1 MICKIFLLI
10 LLYPRTINITKT
22 FNAKTMSYKLR
33 ILPRWL
39 VFLLDLFLVCF
50 CLFLSRMLKLNFNW
64 DHMNDGLRFMM
75 LVVLGVNAVLFYAFR
90 SYAGIVRYTNLE
102 DASRLVMVNAIA
114 AFFYLVVNIFF
125 LGSRNYFT
133 LQIVSINFF
142 ITSFVIISYRLA
154 VRYTFNFYKT
164 ISVGGIRI
172 TKKKV
177 VVYDTSADGLHIK
190 KVMNSLPDG
199 DMQVV
204 AFLDN
209 SFSTNGKLL
218 EGIPIYGT
226 NDSSIAKLA
235 AEGVEILIL
244 ASRHMEKTTLN
255 ELVDSC
261 LTHGIKVQQVPA
273 MKDWL
278 NDKIDTRQLQ
288 NINIEDLLER
298 EVIKIHNEAIYSELK
313 GKKILVTGAAGSIGS
328 ELVRQLL
335 NYRPSLIILCD
346 KAETPMHEFVLE
358 ITEKQKNPNII
369 KAYLGDICDKNRME
383 HLFEVYNPQIVFH
396 AAAYKHVPLMEDNP
410 SIAVINNVAGTRQ
423 LAELAVANNVEK
435 FVMVSTDKAV
445 NPTNVM
451 GASKRIAEIFTQS
464 YFKHLTDTHG
474 DTEPPI
480 TKFVT
485 TRFGNVLGS
494 NGSVIPRFRKQL
506 EKGGPITVTDPEITR
521 YFMTI
526 PEACLL
532 VIEAGVMGQG
542 GEIFVFDMGKP
553 VKIVDLARKVIRL
566 AGKEPDKDIK
576 IVFTGLRPGEKLYEE
591 LLSSAENSRPT
602 YHEKIMIAD
611 VREYDFATVA
621 RKVDRLV
628 NSARQHYTLET
639 VHLMKDLVPEFV
651 SNNVAYEKVSK

>member
-1 MICKIFLLI
+1 
-10 LLYPRTINITKT
+10 
-22 FNAKTMSYKLR
+22 MSYKVR

-50 CLFLSRMLKLNFNW
+50 CIFLSRMLKLNFNW
-64 DHMNDGLRFMM
+64 DQIGVGLRFMM
-75 LVVLGVNAVLFYAFR
+75 GVAFALNAVLFFLFK
-90 SYAGIVRYTNLE
+90 SYAGIIRYTNLE
-102 DASRLVMVNAIA
+102 DTSRLVMVNAIA
-114 AFFYLVVNIFF
+114 AFFYLVLNIFF
-125 LGSRNYFT
+125 LKSGNYFT
-133 LQIVSINFF
+133 LQIVAINFF
-142 ITSFVIISYRLA
+142 ITSFVIISYRLT
-154 VRYTFNFYKT
+154 VRYVFNFYKT
-164 ISVGGIRI
+164 LSHGGVKVL
-172 TKKKV
+172 KKKV

-204 AFLDN
+204 AFLDD
-209 SFSTNGKLL
+209 SFITTGKLL
-218 EGIPIYGT
+218 EGVPIYST
-226 NDSSIAKLA
+226 QENSLAKLS
-235 AEGVEILIL
+235 AEGVEILIM
-244 ASRHMEKTTLN
+244 ASKVIDTSKLN
-255 ELVDSC
+255 ELVDNC
-261 LTHGIKVQQVPA
+261 LKHGIKIQQVPA
-273 MKDWL
+273 MRDWL
-278 NDKIDTRQLQ
+278 NGKLDTQQLQ

-335 NYRPSLIILCD
+335 NYRPSLLIMCD
-346 KAETPMHEFVLE
+346 KAETPMHEFMLE
-358 ITEKQKNPNII
+358 IQEKFNNPNV
-369 KAYLGDICDKNRME
+369 KAYMGDICDKNRME
-383 HLFEVYNPQIVFH
+383 HLFEIYNPQIVFH

-410 SIAVINNVAGTRQ
+410 SIAVINNVGGTKT

-464 YFKHLTDTHG
+464 FFKHLSINNENNPNNIT
-474 DTEPPI
+474 

-494 NGSVIPRFRKQL
+494 NGSVIPRFQKQL
-506 EKGGPITVTDPEITR
+506 EKGGPITVTHPDITR

-553 VKIVDLARKVIRL
+553 IKIADLARKVIKL
-566 AGKEPDKDIK
+566 SGKEPDRDIQ
-576 IVFTGLRPGEKLYEE
+576 IVYTGLRPGEKLFEE
-591 LLSSAENSRPT
+591 LLNVAENSRPT
-602 YHEKIMIAD
+602 YHEKILIAD
-611 VREYDFATVA
+611 VRQYDFSTVEK
-621 RKVDRLV
+621 KVNKLL
-628 NSARQHYTLET
+628 NSASRHYTLET
-639 VHLMKDLVPEFV
+639 VSLMKDLVPEFV
-651 SNNVAYEKVSK
+651 SNNIAYEKINTKM